1 MECVM
6 KRKWI
11 KQVKGE
17 THEPRGGPHTIK
29 RELHSLIPILKG
41 MFPFFNYWILPK
53 QIKDKAWGKGKYVR
67 VGWRTPHVFI

>member
-17 THEPRGGPHTIK
+17 THEPREGPRMGEGGDPRMHK
-29 RELHSLIPILKG
+29 SMLPNLKCDV
-41 MFPFFNYWILPK
+41 Y
-53 QIKDKAWGKGKYVR
+53 
-67 VGWRTPHVFI
+67 